1 MRATLVS
8 DRDARELAGL
18 PRFAGKVAIRD
29 GNAFAIIGAVS
40 AAIKAKGATSEEVA
54 AYRAEA
60 MSGDYGTLLVASGKM
75 INLD

>member
-8 DRDARELAGL
+8 DRDARELAGM
-18 PRFAGKVAIRD
+18 PRFAGKVRIRD
-29 GNAFAIIGAVS
+29 GNAWAIMAAVVV
-40 AAIKAKGATSEEVA
+40 AIRAKGATAEEIA

-60 MSGDYGTLLVASGKM
+60 MSGDYGNLLVASGKM